1 MKPMNAAA
9 PYTITRR
16 NSRMGTAV
24 LLSVCGLFPVQ
35 GIGAGP
41 MAHRPGKAGSG
52 IISTWT
58 QSASY
63 PFTAPYSLNLS
74 STLVPENNA
83 IGATVGTFSTDPEAG
98 VCTYSLVE
106 GDNGTDNR
114 LFTIAG
120 NTLKVMAVLDFE
132 TKATRNVR
140 IRCTDA
146 NGEYIEKAFQ
156 LEVVDVYEVNNM
168 LEATNI
174 VTPNGDGKNDTWV
187 IRNLPAHSMNEVR
200 IIDRS
205 GRVVYYKRNYQ
216 NDWNGRLTNGGELA
230 EGVYYYI
237 IDFGAGLNLFKGS
250 ITLIRSR
257 N

>member
-1 MKPMNAAA
+1 MNAAV

-16 NSRMGTAV
+16 SSRRGTAM
-24 LLSVCGLFPVQ
+24 LLVALGLFPAHGRAAAQ
-35 GIGAGP
+35 
-41 MAHRPGKAGSG
+41 MAYRPGKPGSTPAN
-52 IISTWT
+52 ILA
-58 QSASY
+58 QSLSAFSV
-63 PFTAPYSLNLS
+63 PAPYSLNLS
-74 STLVPENNA
+74 STLIPENNA
-83 IGATVGTFSTDPEAG
+83 IGTLVGTFSTDPEAG

-106 GDNGTDNR
+106 GENGTDNQ

-120 NTLKVMAVLDFE
+120 NTLKAMAVLDFE
-132 TKATRNVR
+132 TKTTRYVR

-156 LEVVDVYEVNNM
+156 LEVVDVYELNNM

-216 NDWNGRLTNGGELA
+216 NDWNGRLTSGGELA

>member
-1 MKPMNAAA
+1 MNAM
-9 PYTITRR
+9 PYTINRR
-16 NSRMGTAV
+16 SSRRGTAI
-24 LLSVCGLFPVQ
+24 LLSALGLFPATARCLV
-35 GIGAGP
+35 ARPTVLEPGP
-41 MAHRPGKAGSG
+41 AANTWAGSALKT
-52 IISTWT
+52 SD
-58 QSASY
+58 

-74 STLVPENNA
+74 STLIPENNV
-83 IGATVGTFSTDPEAG
+83 IGVLVGVLSTDPEAG
-98 VCTYSLVE
+98 VCTYSLAE
-106 GDNGTDNR
+106 GDNSTDNH

-120 NTLKVMAVLDFE
+120 NTLKAMAVFDFE
-132 TKATRNVR
+132 TKVNRYVR

-146 NGEYIEKAFQ
+146 NGGYIEKAFQ
-156 LEVVDVYEVNNM
+156 LEVVDAYEVNNI

-187 IRNLPAHSMNEVR
+187 IRNLPANSMNEVR

-237 IDFGAGLNLFKGS
+237 IDFGAGLHLFKGS